1 VDNDLEFSVAIQT
14 EDCSEVV
21 RVVWLVV
28 ALAATEAS
36 YLKDAPALYE
46 ALKTFTYF
54 EPKTEKGSQQRQQ
67 VRLCVVVGLCLFQ
80 WKAMTVLIS
89 SICRKSILLL
99 RKLNI
104 PY

>member
-1 VDNDLEFSVAIQT
+1 VDNDLEFSVAIQIK
-14 EDCSEVV
+14 DCSEVV

-46 ALKTFTYF
+46 ALKTFTCF

-67 VRLCVVVGLCLFQ
+67 VRPVRGCRLVSV
-80 WKAMTVLIS
+80 
-89 SICRKSILLL
+89 SIESDDGVDQLDM
-99 RKLNI
+99 
-104 PY
+104 P